1 MKNKFKVGDRVTHK
15 SLGKGYI
22 AKIDRDDSVLVV
34 FDNQD
39 DRLHDGDMGS
49 VFEKRCWWCNPK
61 QDLILQNEVV
71 LSFIGDVTKLN
82 INGKEYTAKCHK
94 DDDFNEEF
102 GVLMC
107 IAKSAG
113 YSYEDIRKMVKNA
126 KRTITLVDF
135 FKQKD
140 GTVIH
145 CDTEEKANKLM
156 IEFNKLGKKW
166 CTGDS
171 YTVNDNHWNVYRTKT
186 CYSNRG
192 SYADLDCYKS
202 INVVIYEF
210 DDIILPKHEFKV
222 GDRVQFKTWEEMVD
236 EFGIFGGDIIP
247 CVSVFVDCMKHLCG
261 TYATITSI
269 AGEII
274 ELRDFTAK
282 GRLIWDYS
290 TDMIKPAENE
300 PKYIF
305 TEDEKVILRNMRE
318 ECKYITRDKNN
329 DLYLYKNK
337 PIKNEG
343 VNVWQNFSSFCER
356 LTFYNHLFQSIK
368 WEDEEPCEFR
378 KYI

>member
-1 MKNKFKVGDRVTHK
+1 MKNKFKMGDRVTHK

-22 AKIDRDDSVLVV
+22 AKIDCEDSVLVV

-49 VFEKRCWWCNPK
+49 VFEKRCWWCNPEE
-61 QDLILQNEVV
+61 DLILQDEGV

-113 YSYEDIRKMVKNA
+113 YSYEDIQKMVKKA

-140 GTVIH
+140 RRVIH

-166 CTGDS
+166 RAGNS
-171 YTVNDNHWNVYRTKT
+171 YAVNDNQWNVYRTKT
-186 CYSNRG
+186 CYSNKG
-192 SYADLDCYKS
+192 SYADLDCYKR
-202 INVVIYEF
+202 INDVIYEF
-210 DDIILPKHEFKV
+210 DDIVLPKHEFKV
-222 GDRVQFKTWEEMVD
+222 GDRVQFKSWEEMEK
-236 EFGIFGGDIIP
+236 EFGVDCFGDIRNG
-247 CVSVFVDCMKHLCG
+247 FVTTMKHLCG
-261 TYATITSI
+261 THATIKRFKEN
-269 AGEII
+269 GDV
-274 ELRDFTAK
+274 ELNHFSSK
-282 GRLIWDYS
+282 GDTFWGYS
-290 TDMIKPAENE
+290 TDMIKPVTSE
-300 PKYIF
+300 PKWTF
-305 TEDEKVILRNMRE
+305 TEDEKVILRNLPE
-318 ECKYITRDKNN
+318 EYKWIARDRDG
-329 DLYLYKNK
+329 DLMVYEVK
-337 PIKNEG
+337 PEKRSICWGGRMTDFEM
-343 VNVWQNFSSFCER
+343 FCV
-356 LTFYNHLFQSIK
+356 FNYLFQSIK

>member
-1 MKNKFKVGDRVTHK
+1 MKNKFKIGDRVTHN

-22 AKIDRDDSVLVV
+22 AKKDGDDSVLVV

-49 VFEKRCWWCNPK
+49 VFEKRCWWCNPEE
-61 QDLILQNEVV
+61 DLILENEVV

-113 YSYEDIRKMVKNA
+113 YSYEDIQKMVKKA
-126 KRTITLVDF
+126 KRMITLVDF

-140 GTVIH
+140 RTVIQ

-171 YTVNDNHWNVYRTKT
+171 YTVNDNQWNVYRTKT
-186 CYSNRG
+186 CYSNKG

-202 INVVIYEF
+202 INDVIYEF
-210 DDIILPKHEFKV
+210 DDIILPKHDFKV
-222 GDRVQFKTWEEMVD
+222 GDRVQFKAWEEMEK
-236 EFGIFGGDIIP
+236 EFGVDCSGDIKND
-247 CVSVFVDCMKHLCG
+247 FVASMKHLCG
-261 TYATITSI
+261 TYATVETIGLNGNI
-269 AGEII
+269 K
-274 ELRDFTAK
+274 LNDFSAK
-282 GRLIWDYS
+282 GDTQWVYS
-290 TDMIKPAENE
+290 TDMIKPAKKKPEWT
-300 PKYIF
+300 F
-305 TEDEKVILRNMRE
+305 TEDEKVILRNLPE
-318 ECKYITRDKNN
+318 EYKWIARDRDG
-329 DLYLYKNK
+329 DLMVYEVK
-337 PIKNEG
+337 PEKRSICWGGRMTDFEM
-343 VNVWQNFSSFCER
+343 FCV
-356 LTFYNHLFQSIK
+356 FNHLFRSIK

>member
-1 MKNKFKVGDRVTHK
+1 MKNKFKIGDRVTHK

-39 DRLHDGDMGS
+39 DRLHDGHMGS
-49 VFEKRCWWCNPK
+49 VFEKRCWWCNPE

-113 YSYEDIRKMVKNA
+113 YSYEDIQKMVKKA
-126 KRTITLVDF
+126 KRMITLVDF

-140 GTVIH
+140 RMVIH

-171 YTVNDNHWNVYRTKT
+171 YAVNDNQWNVYRTKT
-186 CYSNRG
+186 CYSNKG

-202 INVVIYEF
+202 INDVIYEF

-222 GDRVQFKTWEEMVD
+222 GDRVQFKTWEEMEK
-236 EFGIFGGDIIP
+236 EFGVDCSGDIKND
-247 CVSVFVDCMKHLCG
+247 FVTSMKHLCG
-261 TYATITSI
+261 TYATIETI
-269 AGEII
+269 GLNGDIK
-274 ELRDFTAK
+274 LTDFSAK
-282 GRLIWDYS
+282 GDTQWVYS

-300 PKYIF
+300 PKWVF
-305 TEDEKVILRNMRE
+305 TEYEKAILRNLPE
-318 ECKYITRDKNN
+318 EYKWIARDRDGGLNVYNVKP
-329 DLYLYKNK
+329 YKLDDCWGRKRISDFEMFN
-337 PIKNEG
+337 IFE
-343 VNVWQNFSSFCER
+343 
-356 LTFYNHLFQSIK
+356 HLFQSIK

>member
-1 MKNKFKVGDRVTHK
+1 MKNKFKIGDRVTHNI
-15 SLGKGYI
+15 LGKGYI

-39 DRLHDGDMGS
+39 DILHDGDMGS
-49 VFEKRCWWCNPK
+49 VFEKRCWWCNPE

-113 YSYEDIRKMVKNA
+113 YSYEDIQKMVKKA
-126 KRTITLVDF
+126 KRMITLVDF

-140 GTVIH
+140 RMVIH

-171 YTVNDNHWNVYRTKT
+171 YTVNDNQWNVYRTKT
-186 CYSNRG
+186 CYSNKG

-202 INVVIYEF
+202 INDVIYEF

-222 GDRVQFKTWEEMVD
+222 GDRVQFKTWEEMEK
-236 EFGIFGGDIIP
+236 EFGVDCSGDIKND
-247 CVSVFVDCMKHLCG
+247 FVTSMKHLCG
-261 TYATITSI
+261 TYATIETI
-269 AGEII
+269 GLNGNIK
-274 ELRDFTAK
+274 LNDFSAK
-282 GRLIWDYS
+282 GDTQWVYS

-300 PKYIF
+300 PKWIF
-305 TEDEKVILRNMRE
+305 TEYEKAILRNLPE
-318 ECKYITRDKNN
+318 EYKWIARDRDG
-329 DLYLYKNK
+329 DLMVYKGK
-337 PIKNEG
+337 PEKR
-343 VNVWQNFSSFCER
+343 SFCWGRRMTDFEM
-356 LTFYNHLFQSIK
+356 FSVFNHLFRSIK